1 MLSLVG
7 GETESSGSVAW
18 KVDVGFQTWGEQQAC
33 DQRQIAR
40 HRLETAIP
48 VICRSHGKKH
58 FAQLSV
64 GEADSFPYKLETPKD
79 STVIHLSACAKQ
91 LAYMCG
97 FCAGDIGRAVILAPF
112 AEKLANHFF
121 DRHFLDV
128 DVADVAC
135 FKQLPA
141 CLGDFCAWNFQLH

>member
-7 GETESSGSVAW
+7 GETESSGSVVW
-18 KVDVGFQTWGEQQAC
+18 KVDIDVQTWREQQAC

-48 VICRSHGKKH
+48 IIRGSDGEKH
-58 FAQLSV
+58 SAKRRRAYSESISLIPNFSPVHLAS
-64 GEADSFPYKLETPKD
+64 EAAENVEL
-79 STVIHLSACAKQ
+79 ACV
-91 LAYMCG
+91 CG
-97 FCAGDIGRAVILAPF
+97 FCAGQTGSPVILAPF
-112 AEKLANHFF
+112 AEKLANYFF

-141 CLGDFCAWNFQLH
+141 CLGDFCAGNFQLH